1 MFVVVVWK
9 KEIILFYFSP
19 VLVATANLRA
29 IGASTPALLVLCRLG
44 SGVGILG
51 DGLILDES
59 AGTITADFCWVDDI
73 WDYFACVQIDENVH
87 MEIMYSSIKEV
98 KLPNP
103 DLSVIR

>member
-1 MFVVVVWK
+1 MEERNNF
-9 KEIILFYFSP
+9 ILFLP
-19 VLVATANLRA
+19 CPRGDCQPPCHRRA
-29 IGASTPALLVLCRLG
+29 DACSARVVG